1 MRPGKENSKGGGG
14 PLSTNAS
21 IVLSNQAKELLEQD
35 HFMIEGS
42 SPPVFEGQ
50 QQQNEYE

>member
-1 MRPGKENSKGGGG
+1 MRPGKENSKGGG

-21 IVLSNQAKELLEQD
+21 VVLSNQAKELLEQD
-35 HFMIEGS
+35 QFMLGGS

-50 QQQNEYE
+50 QQ